1 MNHLI
6 SQQFAGISTQPTASP
21 KRLNKGVRKFYP
33 ELTEMIDLQIK
44 QEQLQQLRA
53 KNESRKQNGN

>member
-1 MNHLI
+1 MNHLK
-6 SQQFAGISTQPTASP
+6 SQQFAGITNQPTASP
-21 KRLNKGVRKFYP
+21 KRLNKGVTKFYP

-53 KNESRKQNGN
+53 KNESRKQMGY

>member
-1 MNHLI
+1 MDHLI
-6 SQQFAGISTQPTASP
+6 SQQFVGISNQPTASP
-21 KRLNKGVRKFYP
+21 KRLNKGVSKFYP
-33 ELTEMIDLQIK
+33 ELAEMIDLQIK

>member
-6 SQQFAGISTQPTASP
+6 SQQFAGIGNQPTASP
-21 KRLNKGVRKFYP
+21 KPLNKGVSKFYP

-53 KNESRKQNGN
+53 NHSHHKY

>member
-6 SQQFAGISTQPTASP
+6 SQQFAGISNQPTVSP
-21 KRLNKGVRKFYP
+21 KQLNKGVSKFYP